1 MTLELTNISLDEG
14 GEPFL
19 TDITA
24 TFQSGI
30 NVLVGPTTAGKT
42 SLMRVMAGLYTAQEG
57 TVTLNGADLT
67 GVGVR
72 ERSVSFVYQQF
83 INYPAMSVF
92 DNIASPL
99 KVAKPKIEKDVIAAR
114 VEELAE
120 LLGLTPLL
128 KRKPS
133 ELSGGQQ
140 QRVAIARALAK
151 KTDLVLLDE
160 PLANLDYKLREQL
173 RDELQTIFRDA
184 DNIVIYSTAEPG
196 EALDFASETYVLQEG
211 RIIQQGSAL
220 ALYRE
225 PGNLNVALTLADP
238 PINVI
243 RAEVNREVA
252 SVSGTP
258 IDLRGMH
265 IGDRSYV
272 SLGVHPHNM
281 HLGHTG
287 EGDVAIDTTV
297 QLAEVTGS
305 STFVH
310 VELPTGEYAV
320 LEREGAFPMD
330 PDERLTLHFNPRDAY
345 GFDADTGETLFV
357 PKKGAL

>member
-1 MTLELTNISLDEG
+1 MTLELKNISLDEG
-14 GEPFL
+14 GEPYL

-24 TFQSGI
+24 TFQPGI
-30 NVLVGPTTAGKT
+30 NVLVGATTAGKT
-42 SLMRVMAGLYTAQEG
+42 SLMRVMAGLYTPKEG
-57 TVTLNGADLT
+57 TLSVNGVDVT

-99 KVAKPKIEKDVIAAR
+99 KVVKPKLDKDVIAAR

-173 RDELQTIFRDA
+173 RDELQNIFSSA

-196 EALDFASETYVLQEG
+196 EALDFAAHTFVLHEG
-211 RIIQQGSAL
+211 RIIQDGDAL
-220 ALYRE
+220 SLYRE
-225 PGNLNVALTLADP
+225 PKNLDVALALADP

-243 RAEVNREVA
+243 RVA
-252 SVSGTP
+252 VDHEMTQIAGQP
-258 IDLRGMH
+258 IDLHGKN
-265 IGDRSYV
+265 IGDRTTMN
-272 SLGVHPHNM
+272 LGIHPHNI
-281 HLGHTG
+281 HLSSMGSG
-287 EGDVAIDTTV
+287 EVAIDATV

-320 LEREGAFPMD
+320 LDREGAFPMD
-330 PDERLTLHFNPRDAY
+330 PDEKLTLHFNPRDAY
-345 GFDADTGETLFV
+345 GFDADTGDTLFV
-357 PKKGAL
+357 PKKGAI

>member
-1 MTLELTNISLDEG
+1 MTLELKNISLDEG

-24 TFQSGI
+24 TFQPGI
-30 NVLVGPTTAGKT
+30 NVLVGATTAGKT
-42 SLMRVMAGLYTAQEG
+42 SLMRLMAGLYTPQEG
-57 TVTLNGADLT
+57 TISINGVDLT

-72 ERSVSFVYQQF
+72 DRSVSFVYQQF

-99 KVAKPKIEKDVIAAR
+99 KVAKPKVDKDAITAR

-173 RDELQTIFRDA
+173 RDELQNIFSKA

-196 EALDFASETYVLQEG
+196 EALDFAAHTYVLHEG
-211 RIIQQGSAL
+211 RIIQDGEAL
-220 ALYRE
+220 SLYRE
-225 PGNLNVALTLADP
+225 PKNLDVALALADP

-243 RAEVNREVA
+243 GVA
-252 SVSGTP
+252 VDHEMTQIAGTQ
-258 IDLRGMH
+258 IDLHGKN
-265 IGDRSYV
+265 IGDRTRLN
-272 SLGVHPHNM
+272 LGIHPHNM
-281 HLGHTG
+281 HLSSTG
-287 EGDVAIDTTV
+287 AGDVAIEATV

-310 VELPTGEYAV
+310 VVLPSGEYAV
-320 LEREGAFPMD
+320 LDREGAFPMD
-330 PDERLTLHFNPRDAY
+330 PDEKLTLHFNPRDAY
-345 GFDADTGETLFV
+345 GFDVDTGETLFV
-357 PKKGAL
+357 PMKGAL

>member
-1 MTLELTNISLDEG
+1 MTLELKDITLTEA

-24 TFQSGI
+24 TFQPGI

-42 SLMRVMAGLYTAQEG
+42 SLMRVMAGLYTPDHG
-57 TVTLNGADLT
+57 TVTMNGVDVT
-67 GVGVR
+67 NVGVR

-99 KVAKPKIEKDVIAAR
+99 KVAKPKVEKEAIEAR
-114 VEELAE
+114 VEELAN

-128 KRKPS
+128 KRRPS

-196 EALDFASETYVLQEG
+196 EALDFASTTFVLHEG
-211 RIIQQGSAL
+211 RIIQEGAAL
-220 ALYRE
+220 SLYRE
-225 PGNLNVALTLADP
+225 PKNLDVALTLADP

-243 RAEVNREVA
+243 GVA
-252 SVSGTP
+252 VDHEMTQVAGTS
-258 IDLRGMH
+258 IDLHGKN
-265 IGDRSYV
+265 IGERTRLN
-272 SLGVHPHNM
+272 LGIHPHNM
-281 HLGHTG
+281 HLGSTG
-287 EGDVAIDTTV
+287 NGDVALDAKV

-310 VELPTGEYAV
+310 VELTTGEYAV
-320 LEREGAFPMD
+320 LDREGAFPMD
-330 PDERLTLHFNPRDAY
+330 PDEKLTLHFNPRDAY
-345 GFDADTGETLFV
+345 GFDAETGDTLFV
-357 PKKGAL
+357 PQKGAL